1 MNEYQRQT
9 YLSALGL
16 EDYAPRWLLPGAP
29 VSMACELP
37 ELPET
42 DVYQEAEYQPEP
54 ASEAVPQIN
63 PVANAETADKRASSI
78 EELMRDMV
86 EPTANSK
93 SQSAK
98 VASAPTTSE
107 SAAPIIKPF
116 TLSIWRSA
124 LPVLILDARQPKSAM
139 PTERLLRDLL
149 ASLGLQESSS
159 LAEEVLSWPLVE
171 NASVKLTAED
181 ARAELHTW
189 LEAELERRPVR
200 QLVFMGSGA
209 ARYFLSQETADEA
222 QLWQSLEL
230 SGFEPLAL
238 LVPSLIELLQQP
250 LLKRDLWL
258 ALQGLQLDH

>member
-1 MNEYQRQT
+1 MNEYQRQS
-9 YLSALGL
+9 YLNALGL

-29 VSMACELP
+29 ASVACELP
-37 ELPET
+37 ELPEAEF
-42 DVYQEAEYQPEP
+42 YSEAEYQVEP
-54 ASEAVPQIN
+54 ASESN
-63 PVANAETADKRASSI
+63 PAANPETAGKSASSI

-86 EPTANSK
+86 DPAVSSRSQPTKAEP
-93 SQSAK
+93 
-98 VASAPTTSE
+98 APATSE
-107 SAAPIIKPF
+107 SPAQTIKPF

-124 LPVLILDARQPKSAM
+124 LPVLIVDTRQPRSAM
-139 PTERLLRDLL
+139 PTERLLRGLL
-149 ASLGLQESSS
+149 ASLGLQDSAS

-181 ARAELHTW
+181 ARVELHTW

-200 QLVFMGSGA
+200 QLVFMGVGA
-209 ARYFLSQETADEA
+209 ARYFLPQETAEEA
-222 QLWQSLEL
+222 QLWQSLKL
-230 SGFEPLAL
+230 SGFEPSAL